1 MLLFSSSFSALHRLS
16 HHAAPGDV
24 FPVIGEV
31 IEDRADVVETEPTP
45 VARRRRAF
53 RA

>member
-1 MLLFSSSFSALHRLS
+1 MFLLSAYFSALHRLS
-16 HHAAPGDV
+16 HHAAPGDIL
-24 FPVIGEV
+24 PVIGEV
-31 IEDRADVVETEPTP
+31 IEDTPDVVETEPTP